1 MEGVMESLYISV
13 ATIGMLGLVAVLL
26 RLIGWKKCNVRGALP
41 PGPRSILPI
50 LGHLPDL
57 FVARKSLHRYFA
69 GLAHKYGP
77 IVHLR
82 LGSVPVVIVSS
93 PKHAKEFLRT
103 HDKTFANRPTFG
115 SYRFMG
121 CRKEDMSATL
131 LPYGDEWRQRRKLYS
146 QQLLSAR
153 RLHEF
158 QVDIISHEIHH
169 LISHQL
175 QPVGAALVN
184 VNLTACFNSLLESIM
199 CHIILGQRPSQVMD
213 GSSSATS
220 HSLSQLMR
228 EASTLLA
235 TPLISDFL
243 PCLGFFMDY
252 SVKASMKKWKCSY
265 DAVMDHIVD
274 ERKQISIVDDDV
286 KSPKDILDVFLLPEN
301 NLSRDVIQARML
313 VSSLTDIRSNIGRI
327 FIHI

>member
-1 MEGVMESLYISV
+1 M
-13 ATIGMLGLVAVLL
+13 ATSGD
-26 RLIGWKKCNVRGALP
+26 R
-41 PGPRSILPI
+41 
-50 LGHLPDL
+50 D
-57 FVARKSLHRYFA
+57 
-69 GLAHKYGP
+69 
-77 IVHLR
+77 
-82 LGSVPVVIVSS
+82 GSFT
-93 PKHAKEFLRT
+93 A
-103 HDKTFANRPTFG
+103 
-115 SYRFMG
+115 
-121 CRKEDMSATL
+121 
-131 LPYGDEWRQRRKLYS
+131 

-252 SVKASMKKWKCSY
+252 SVKASMKKWQSSF
-265 DAVMDHIVD
+265 DSIITHVLA
-274 ERKQISIVDDDV
+274 ERSRRSSSEAHETGSAGHTDL
-286 KSPKDILDVFLLPEN
+286 KDILDVLLLPEN
-301 NLSRDVIQARML
+301 NLSRGMIQAL
-313 VSSLTDIRSNIGRI
+313 IGVSYYYYYYYSITSKVAC
-327 FIHI
+327 F